1 MDINNE
7 ENSQLSVDQYTI
19 DLDAA
24 GCKIYKLGK
33 EGQKTFIC
41 GEIGDPKTA
50 MEIIEGLIMVE
61 YKRFYYPD
69 SKPTFE
75 KDAVSPKT
83 AVTPFLMNV
92 QGRQF

>member
-1 MDINNE
+1 MNI
-7 ENSQLSVDQYTI
+7 ENTPTLAVDKYTI

-24 GCKIYKLGK
+24 GCKIYKLQK

-41 GEIGDPKTA
+41 GDIGDPQTA

-69 SKPTFE
+69 SQPTFE
-75 KDAVSPKT
+75 QKQEAPEEKKI
-83 AVTPFLMNV
+83 PFLKNIK
-92 QGRQF
+92 GELL